1 MATAKVID
9 AGGTVLREVELPT
22 AVFGREPNIP
32 LLHQVVVA
40 ELAGAR
46 RGTHSTRTR
55 AEVSGGGAKPYRQK
69 GTGNARQGSIR
80 APQFKGGGIVHG
92 PKPRSYEQRTPR
104 KMVRGALAQAL
115 SDRAQAGVVYLL
127 EQGSI
132 TEPSTKAAVRC
143 LRGADLVE
151 RKVLALLGGDV
162 DEAVFKSVRNLPT
175 VRVHRAGLVLVSSVL
190 ASDAILLTEAGY
202 RELLGRFGVEVAK

>member
-9 AGGTVLREVELPT
+9 AAGQVVREEELPDS
-22 AVFGREPNIP
+22 VFAQPANRA

-40 ELAGAR
+40 EQANAR

-104 KMVRGALAQAL
+104 KMVRAALAQAL
-115 SDRAQAGVVYLL
+115 SDRAAAGVIYVLA
-127 EQGSI
+127 EGAI
-132 TEPSTKAAVRC
+132 TAPSTKVARGC
-143 LRGADLVE
+143 LRGAGLE
-151 RKVLALLGGDV
+151 AHKVLVLIGGSA
-162 DEAVFKSVRNLPT
+162 DEPVFKSVRNLPS
-175 VRVHRAGLVLVSSVL
+175 VRVGRAGLALVSSVL
-190 ASDAILLTEAGY
+190 ASDAVLLTTDGLA
-202 RELLGRFGVEVAK
+202 ELRARFGVEVAK

>member
-1 MATAKVID
+1 
-9 AGGTVLREVELPT
+9 LPT

>member
-132 TEPSTKAAVRC
+132 TEASTKAAVRC